1 MNLATAKILGMD
13 LSPFLLFVL
22 CLVCA
27 YASGRMADKKG
38 YSYAA
43 FAAIGFFIPIIG
55 LIIAAVL
62 PDKNASPNQ
71 TAAQQIADY
80 KKLLD
85 DGAITQ
91 DEYDAKKRE
100 LLS

>member
-1 MNLATAKILGMD
+1 MQQLTSKILGMD
-13 LSPFLLFVL
+13 AGYLLILAL
-22 CLVCA
+22 CA
-27 YASGRMADKKG
+27 AFGYASGRIASKKG

-43 FAAIGFFIPIIG
+43 FALVGFVIPLIG

-62 PDKNASPNQ
+62 PDKGADAGRSNAQ
-71 TAAQQIADY
+71 LIAEY
-80 KKLLD
+80 KSLLD

-91 DEYDAKKRE
+91 AEYDAKKKE

>member
-1 MNLATAKILGMD
+1 MLTTAKILGMD
-13 LSPFLLFVL
+13 INPVLVLVL
-22 CLVCA
+22 CAAFA
-27 YASGRMADKKG
+27 YATGRMADKKG

-43 FAAIGFFIPIIG
+43 FAAIGLFLPLIG

-62 PDKNASPNQ
+62 PDKNAAHSASN
-71 TAAQQIADY
+71 ADELA
-80 KKLLD
+80 KFKRLLD

-91 DEYDAKKRE
+91 AEYDAKKRE